1 MPTRRSVLAAAG
13 VAVTSAGCT
22 NVLGDDGEQTD
33 QADRTNPGTSPD
45 PETVRL
51 EELAV
56 QNNHDEA
63 HELQLAVESDG
74 ELLHL
79 GTYELDAGG
88 SSTSVEGDWNDAEDS
103 YHVHARLDDREIVSA
118 DVTEGVPETATCVN
132 VLVRI
137 DDEGNLG
144 IWNGSCDD

>member
-1 MPTRRSVLAAAG
+1 M
-13 VAVTSAGCT
+13 AVTSAGCT
-22 NVLGDDGEQTD
+22 NVLGDDSEQVD
-33 QADRTNPGTSPD
+33 PAESPD

-51 EELAV
+51 QQLAV

-79 GTYELDAGG
+79 GTYDLDGGG
-88 SSTSVEGDWNDAEDS
+88 SSTGVEGDWNDAEDS
-103 YHVHARLDDREIVSA
+103 YHVHARLDDRDIVSA
-118 DVTEGVPETATCVN
+118 DVTDGVAETTTCVN

-137 DDEGNLG
+137 DDEGALG
-144 IWNGSCDD
+144 IWNGACDA

>member
-22 NVLGDDGEQTD
+22 NVLGDDGEQ
-33 QADRTNPGTSPD
+33 ADEPEPATTPG

-79 GTYELDAGG
+79 GTYELEGGG
-88 SSTSVEGDWNDAEDS
+88 SSTNVEGDWNDAEDS
-103 YHVHARLDDREIVSA
+103 YHVHARLDDRDIVSA
-118 DVTEGVPETATCVN
+118 DVTDGLSESTTCVN
-132 VLVRI
+132 VLARI
-137 DDEGNLG
+137 DDAGDLG
-144 IWNGSCDD
+144 IWNGACDG